1 MPKRSVGE
9 KKDKKKA
16 HFTPTHDFGLLVLLL
31 LRHQTTVKMRVSG
44 QGVGHGSDLTVGADY
59 LGSEGDGR
67 TARVAAR
74 DHGGQCSQSAESTGC
89 VKRKTRCIRWSKD
102 RPGREGKVD
111 RPTLVVGGSQ
121 AQRTNAAQ
129 RDGRGAGKRSTV
141 PGRTVCAGKRDDVER
156 ILIQKIHTRKTR
168 YRILPINAQTN
179 RAHRK
184 KETKIKDGNAGGKF
198 TLFLVLGGMLTL
210 S

>member
-1 MPKRSVGE
+1 MCGR
-9 KKDKKKA
+9 A
-16 HFTPTHDFGLLVLLL
+16 HFTPTHDFGLLVLLLL

-74 DHGGQCSQSAESTGC
+74 EDVAERYGDHGGQCSQSAESTGC

-129 RDGRGAGKRSTV
+129 RDGPGAGKRSTV
-141 PGRTVCAGKRDDVER
+141 PGRTVCA
-156 ILIQKIHTRKTR
+156 
-168 YRILPINAQTN
+168 
-179 RAHRK
+179 
-184 KETKIKDGNAGGKF
+184 DGNAGGKF